1 MRLIGLNH
9 VEEFKLK
16 HPGSRSA
23 LDRWVRLIRENDFK
37 SIAELKRVFPSA
49 DYAGMKT
56 VFNVGGNKIRCVT
69 VTEYGARIVVVTH
82 VLTHEEYD
90 RGRWK
95 V

>member
-1 MRLIGLNH
+1 MNH